1 MKITYL
7 IKIEKEKAIW
17 GGDFELNLTINHP
30 LGKTKKKTNGNGWV
44 WEGEERESQT
54 SYYLN
59 VLIFY
64 HFEEDSYVN
73 FINKSLLI
81 INVFF

>member
-44 WEGEERESQT
+44 WEGEERES
-54 SYYLN
+54 N
-59 VLIFY
+59 
-64 HFEEDSYVN
+64 
-73 FINKSLLI
+73 LLLFKCFNI
-81 INVFF
+81 LSFWRRFLC